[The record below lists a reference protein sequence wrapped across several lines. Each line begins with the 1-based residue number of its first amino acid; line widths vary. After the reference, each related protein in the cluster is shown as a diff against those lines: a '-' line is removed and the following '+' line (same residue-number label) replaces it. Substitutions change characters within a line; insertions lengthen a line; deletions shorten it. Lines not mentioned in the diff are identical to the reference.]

1 MSIRDA
7 AGYLSALMTC
17 VKEDSK
23 FVLVCADGRVW
34 CVLMGGWCVLMGG
47 WCVCADGRV
56 WCVLMG
62 GCGVC

>member
-1 MSIRDA
+1 MLSDDMSIRDV

-23 FVLVCADGRVW
+23 FVLVCADWR
-34 CVLMGGWCVLMGG
+34 M
-47 WCVCADGRV
+47 

>member
-1 MSIRDA
+1 MGTVLLLCVSKSDDMSIRDA

-34 CVLMGGWCVLMGG
+34 CVLMGG
-47 WCVCADGRV
+47 
-56 WCVLMG
+56 
-62 GCGVC
+62 CGVC